1 MRRCYVVPI
10 LSLEYDKQ
18 LGKALSAYNKII
30 IIIIIIIII
39 TITIIIPYL
48 TLTMQKVKKSLAF
61 SATHLFTEK

>member
-18 LGKALSAYNKII
+18 LGKALSAYNK
-30 IIIIIIIII
+30 IIIIIII

-61 SATHLFTEK
+61 SATHLFIEK